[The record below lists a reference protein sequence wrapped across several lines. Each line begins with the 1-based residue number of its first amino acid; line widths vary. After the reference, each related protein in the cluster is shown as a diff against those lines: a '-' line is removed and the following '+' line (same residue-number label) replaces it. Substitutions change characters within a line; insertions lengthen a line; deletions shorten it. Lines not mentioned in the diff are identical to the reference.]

1 MTGGDTIGGGFALA
15 SESVER
21 FRGEESR
28 GRNSGVRSCRS
39 YRIRE
44 QGLYPKIRDE
54 HLLGKIFAKLPDS
67 LAPELLQL
75 LTPEFFPP
83 NYPPAMAGTM
93 LTSSRDV
100 PRVS

>member
-15 SESVER
+15 SASVER
-21 FRGEESR
+21 FRGKNSR
-28 GRNSGVRSCRS
+28 GKNSGVRSCRS
-39 YRIRE
+39 CRIRE

-54 HLLGKIFAKLPDS
+54 HLLGKIFAKLRDS

-83 NYPPAMAGTM
+83 NPTFADFGG
-93 LTSSRDV
+93 LRFFSRQL
-100 PRVS
+100 PRNP